1 MHWIFP
7 MAEHCSS
14 DTFQTLR
21 QKYAEAFL
29 QHGRARR
36 YLARHTALL
45 DRTVKGFAAAAGLP
59 PECALV
65 AVGGYGRCEMFPYSD
80 IDILVLMPQEHNA
93 RTDERV
99 ERFVTDLWSLGLTVG
114 SGVRTP
120 SEMLA
125 IAKEDIT
132 AATAFLE
139 ARLLTGDADLFES
152 TYRAFIKR
160 LDARQFF
167 SRKMLEMRQRHQRFA
182 DTPYALEPNI
192 KESPGGVRDLQ
203 VLLWC
208 ARVAGYGSSWDDLAK
223 SGLITQVEAY
233 HLSECQNYLFDL
245 RIRLH
250 LLTRRHEDRL
260 VFDVQTPLARS
271 CGYKKTAGLIE
282 SEALMKRFYIKAK
295 NVVQLR
301 TILIQVMSEHLL
313 DTASQQAPIRCLDD
327 LFIAR
332 GDALDILDDQAF
344 RSDPQ
349 AALRLFYVYARHK
362 ELKLISSHLLR
373 ALWHARY
380 RLPATFC
387 TSRKNKEL
395 FIEILKLHYGPYHC
409 LKNMNIWG
417 ILGRF
422 LPVFR
427 RIVGQMQHD
436 LFHAYTVDQHTIL
449 VIKYLRRFSHAS
461 YAHEFPLCTRVMGEL
476 ADNWRLT
483 LAGLFHD
490 IAKGRGADHSVLGES
505 EVRTFCRN
513 FGLDRDTTEF
523 CAFLVRWHI
532 EMSRV
537 AQKEDTSD
545 PEVIRRFAEF
555 VGTKER
561 LDGLFLLT
569 CADIRA
575 TSPKVWNAWKQQLL
589 ENLYTS
595 TLEVL
600 RAKGGLPSGD
610 SLLTMRQK
618 AARVLLDKAGVPA
631 LIRDEF
637 WNNLTIAYFLRH
649 TPEQIA
655 WHTASLAWSGCR
667 VSPIVRCREAENNA
681 GIEVLVYLPDQKDL
695 FARVV
700 SFFEREGLS
709 VFDARI
715 YTTLNGW
722 ALDTFLV
729 QDRQNRGDDESLR
742 TCIETQLT
750 AQLEN
755 QRPLPRPRTGRLS
768 RRSRIFPTTPLVDI
782 EQDQSRQRWILQI
795 ICNDRLGLL
804 FAIATVLARYG
815 INLET
820 AKISTMDERVEDT
833 FLLSGSALQSEEQVV
848 ALENDLLAVIR
859 DAR

>member
-1 MHWIFP
+1 MP
-7 MAEHCSS
+7 ELPRC
-14 DTFQTLR
+14 DTFQTMR
-21 QKYAEAFL
+21 QTYAETFL
-29 QHGRARR
+29 KHGRARL
-36 YLARHTALL
+36 YLSRHSALL
-45 DRTVKGFAAAAGLP
+45 DRTVREMAKA
-59 PECALV
+59 CALPASCALA
-65 AVGGYGRCEMFPYSD
+65 AVGGYGRAEMFPHSD
-80 IDILVLMPQEHNA
+80 IDVLVLMPQDHSEEDDA
-93 RTDERV
+93 CI
-99 ERFVTDLWSLGLTVG
+99 ERFVTELWNLGLNVG

-120 SEMLA
+120 AEMLA

-139 ARLLTGDADLFES
+139 ARYLAGDRELFET
-152 TYRAFIKR
+152 TYKAFIKR

-182 DTPYALEPNI
+182 DTPYALEPNL
-192 KESPGGVRDLQ
+192 KESPGGLRDLQ
-203 VLLWC
+203 VFLWC
-208 ARVAGYGSSWDDLAK
+208 AKVAGYGSSWNELAG

-233 HLSECQNYLFDL
+233 HLSECQNFLFDL

-250 LLTRRHEDRL
+250 LLTGRHEDRL
-260 VFDVQTPLARS
+260 LFDTQTPLAKGT
-271 CGYKKTAGLIE
+271 GYKKTAGLIE
-282 SEALMKRFYIKAK
+282 SEALMKRYYINAK
-295 NVVQLR
+295 HVVQLR
-301 TILIQVMSEHLL
+301 TILIQSISERLL
-313 DTASQQAPIRCLDD
+313 GIADDSAPVRKIDD

-332 GDALDILDDQAF
+332 GDALDILDDTAF
-344 RSDPQ
+344 RNDPQ
-349 AALRLFYVYARHK
+349 AALRLFFVYAQHK

-380 RLPATFC
+380 RLPASFR
-387 TSRKNKEL
+387 TSPENKRL
-395 FIEILKLHYGPYHC
+395 FVDILQQHYGTYHC

-436 LFHAYTVDQHTIL
+436 LFHAYTVDQHTIM
-449 VIKYLRRFSHAS
+449 VVKYLRRFCHSA
-461 YAHEFPLCTRVMGEL
+461 YAHEFPLCTQVMSEVPE
-476 ADNWRLT
+476 NWRLT

-490 IAKGRGADHSVLGES
+490 IAKGRGGDHCELGCKEVLE
-505 EVRTFCRN
+505 FCRS
-513 FGLDRDTTEF
+513 FGIGKDTAEY

-589 ENLYTS
+589 ENLYTN

-600 RAKGGLPSGD
+600 RAKGGIPDGD
-610 SLLTMRQK
+610 TLFALRRKRTLQL
-618 AARVLLDKAGVPA
+618 VDEAGVPA
-631 LIRDEF
+631 EVRDAF
-637 WNNLTIAYFLRH
+637 WSNFDIAYFLRH
-649 TPEQIA
+649 TPEDIA
-655 WHTASLAWSGCR
+655 WHTASLASSASSSAP
-667 VSPIVRCREAENNA
+667 VVRCRAARNNV
-681 GIEVLVYLPDQKDL
+681 GLEVLVYLPDQKDL

-700 SFFEREGLS
+700 SYFEREGLS
-709 VFDARI
+709 VLDARI
-715 YTTLNGW
+715 YTTMNGW

-729 QDRQNRGDDESLR
+729 QVSQEQMDDLAELAGR
-742 TCIETQLT
+742 VQTRLT
-750 AQLEN
+750 RQLE
-755 QRPLPRPRTGRLS
+755 QQKPLPKPRTGRLS

-782 EQDQSRQRWILQI
+782 ELDQSKKRWMLQI
-795 ICNDRLGLL
+795 ICNDRIGLL
-804 FAIATVLARYG
+804 FSIATVLAKYG

-833 FLLSGSALQSEEQVV
+833 FLVSGPALASEEQVV

>member
-1 MHWIFP
+1 
-7 MAEHCSS
+7 MAEHDRTS
-14 DTFQTLR
+14 TFQILR
-21 QKYAEAFL
+21 QTFAETFL
-29 QHGRARR
+29 KHGRARR
-36 YLARHTALL
+36 YLARHAALV
-45 DRTVKGFAAAAGLP
+45 DRTVTERARACELP
-59 PECALV
+59 PSCALV
-65 AVGGYGRCEMFPYSD
+65 AVGGYGRAEMFPYSD
-80 IDILVLMPQEHNA
+80 IDVLVLMPQDHSSEDDA
-93 RTDERV
+93 RV
-99 ERFVTDLWSLGLTVG
+99 ERFVTELWGLGLTVG

-120 SEMLA
+120 AEMLA

-139 ARLLTGDADLFES
+139 ARFLAGDKELFES

-167 SRKMLEMRQRHQRFA
+167 SSKMLEMRQRHQRFD
-182 DTPYALEPNI
+182 DTPYALEPNL
-192 KESPGGVRDLQ
+192 KESPGGLRDLQ
-203 VLLWC
+203 VFLWC
-208 ARVAGYGSSWDDLAK
+208 AKVAGYGSNWNELAQ
-223 SGLITQVEAY
+223 SGLITQIEAY

-250 LLTRRHEDRL
+250 LLTKRHEDRL
-260 VFDVQTPLARS
+260 VFDTQTPLAKG

-282 SEALMKRFYIKAK
+282 SEALMKRYYINAK

-301 TILIQVMSEHLL
+301 TILIQAISERLL
-313 DTASQQAPIRCLDD
+313 KVADDTAPIRRLDD

-332 GDALDILDDQAF
+332 GDALDIIDDAAF
-344 RSDPQ
+344 RNDPQ
-349 AALRLFYVYARHK
+349 AALRLFFVYAQHK

-380 RLPATFC
+380 RLPASF
-387 TSRKNKEL
+387 RDAPQNKAL
-395 FIEILKLHYGPYHC
+395 FVEILKQHYGTYHC
-409 LKNMNIWG
+409 LKNMNTWG

-436 LFHAYTVDQHTIL
+436 LFHAFTVDQHTIM
-449 VIKYLRRFSHAS
+449 VVKYLRRFSHSA
-461 YAHEFPLCTRVMGEL
+461 YAHEFPLCTRVMSEVPE
-476 ADNWRLT
+476 NWRLT

-490 IAKGRGADHSVLGES
+490 IAKGRGGDHCVLGEA
-505 EVRTFCRN
+505 EVRAFCRS
-513 FGLDRDTTEF
+513 FGIGDEAAEY

-545 PEVIRRFAEF
+545 PDVICRFAEF
-555 VGTKER
+555 VGTKDR

-600 RAKGGLPSGD
+600 RAKGGVSSEDTLFA
-610 SLLTMRQK
+610 LRRRQTLQLVD
-618 AARVLLDKAGVPA
+618 AAGVPA
-631 LIRDEF
+631 FIRDAF
-637 WNNLTIAYFLRH
+637 WSNFDIAYFLRH
-649 TPEQIA
+649 TPENIA
-655 WHTASLAWSGCR
+655 WHTASLAWSGCK
-667 VSPIVRCREAENNA
+667 VSPIVRCRAAQNNA
-681 GIEVLVYLPDQKDL
+681 GLEVLLYLPDQKDL

-700 SFFEREGLS
+700 SYFEREGLS
-709 VFDARI
+709 VLDARI
-715 YTTLNGW
+715 YTTKNGW

-729 QDRQNRGDDESLR
+729 QDRHEREDADALR
-742 TCIETQLT
+742 SRVEAKLT
-750 AQLEN
+750 RQLEE
-755 QRPLPRPRTGRLS
+755 QKPLPKPRTGRLS
-768 RRSRIFPTTPLVDI
+768 RRSRVFPTTPLVDI
-782 EQDQSRQRWILQI
+782 ELDQSRKRWMLQI

-804 FAIATVLARYG
+804 FAIATVLAKYG

-833 FLLSGSALQSEEQVV
+833 FLVSGRALQSEEQVV
-848 ALENDLLAVIR
+848 ALENDLLSVIR